1 MFVYYVEDTQ
11 SVVEKTS
18 GVVAQTYK
26 EENIIIQKQNSIKN
40 TFWFWLILFVYCV
53 IIVFSHAQT
62 NECIGWLLRT
72 VPQIVHCCGNP

>member
-26 EENIIIQKQNSIKN
+26 KENIIIQKQNSIKN
-40 TFWFWLILFVYCV
+40 TF
-53 IIVFSHAQT
+53 
-62 NECIGWLLRT
+62 
-72 VPQIVHCCGNP
+72 